1 MHWRLRGVLLGLRV
15 ALLLRRRVEL
25 LLVGPLVLLI
35 RLVMHGNNSSILRL
49 LLHDLTLL
57 FLNIS
62 LVVLLLCRLEQQS
75 RRFLI

>member
-1 MHWRLRGVLLGLRV
+1 MHRRLRWVLLGLRV

>member
-1 MHWRLRGVLLGLRV
+1 VHRRLRWVLLGLRV